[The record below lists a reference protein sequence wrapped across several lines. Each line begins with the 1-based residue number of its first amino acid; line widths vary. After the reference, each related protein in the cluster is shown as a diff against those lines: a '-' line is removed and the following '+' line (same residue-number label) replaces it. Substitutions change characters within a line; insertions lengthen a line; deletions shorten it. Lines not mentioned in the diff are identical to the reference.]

1 MKINNFEIL
10 REKLEK
16 KNVWSTVSLFK
27 PKLSDWIKDIIVWC
41 LTKDLYLLHST
52 SVLCCFFQFF

>member
-16 KNVWSTVSLFK
+16 KNVWSTVSLF
-27 PKLSDWIKDIIVWC
+27 
-41 LTKDLYLLHST
+41 
-52 SVLCCFFQFF
+52 